1 MFNKAIRITR
11 TIIHF
16 LIIIGIFFLTYK
28 LRLVTDLI
36 PWIQLRIPPINF
48 KELAIFAII
57 SATSF
62 IAIGI
67 LKNLYELN
75 KPIQKYFQTFSK
87 VRVYRI
93 ICITF
98 IAYFGRWFI
107 FKWGISRFIIVL
119 TSFLSF
125 FCLFFFDQIRIF
137 FEAKKHRNSDF
148 KILIVSNDITN
159 SYEAVKKIKKGFSFK
174 SELIEL
180 KDLKNINLEKYI
192 MVIAVWNFEKAIL
205 QKLFEKIRLS
215 DTRFFH
221 ISEGYFLEDV
231 VYTPEKIDNIIA
243 LEYKHSK
250 LDWRS
255 LVLKR
260 IFDISTWSLLTLIFT
275 PVMWI
280 IAILIKLNS
289 KWPILYKQKRIGKN
303 GKEFTFFKFRS
314 MYFKDC
320 VGQKYWGEQAE
331 KKRQKLID
339 SDANIRKGELQKIIN
354 DPRVTK
360 IWKIIRKTSLDEL
373 PNLFSVI
380 WWNMSL
386 VWPRPHLQVEVKKYK
401 TRQKR
406 LLSIKPGITGYAQ
419 IFWRESLIFD
429 DEARL
434 DLYYIQNRSILLD
447 IYILF
452 GTLWVII
459 RKRDV

>member
-1 MFNKAIRITR
+1 MR

-16 LIIIGIFFLTYK
+16 FIIMGIFFLTYK

-48 KELAIFAII
+48 WELAIFAII

-67 LKNLYELN
+67 AKNLYELN
-75 KPIQKYFQTFSK
+75 KPVQKYFQTFSK
-87 VRVYRI
+87 VWAYRVI
-93 ICITF
+93 SITF

-107 FKWGISRFIIVL
+107 FKWWISRFIIVL

-125 FCLFFFDQIRIF
+125 FCIFFFDQIRNF

-159 SYEAVKKIKKGFSFK
+159 SYEAVEKIKKWFSFK

-180 KDLKNINLEKYI
+180 KDLENINLEKYI
-192 MVIAVWNFEKAIL
+192 MVIAVWNFEKKIL
-205 QKLFEKIRLS
+205 QKLFERIRLS

-250 LDWRS
+250 LDWWS

-260 IFDISTWSLLTLIFT
+260 IFDISTGIILIILFT
-275 PVMWI
+275 PAMI
-280 IAILIKLNS
+280 IVSILIKINS
-289 KWPILYKQKRIGKN
+289 KWPILYKQKRIWKN
-303 GKEFTFFKFRS
+303 WKTFTFYKFRS

-320 VGQKYWGEQAE
+320 VGENYWWKKAE
-331 KKRQKLID
+331 EKRQKLIN
-339 SDANIRKGELQKIIN
+339 SDANIRKWELQKIIN

-360 IWKIIRKTSLDEL
+360 IWKFIRKTSLDEL

-380 WWNMSL
+380 WGNMSL
-386 VWPRPHLQVEVKKYK
+386 VWPRPHLQVEIEKYK

-406 LLSIKPGITGYAQ
+406 LLSIKPGITWYAQ
-419 IFWRESLIFD
+419 IFWRESLSFD

-434 DLYYIQNRSILLD
+434 DLYYIQNRSIFLD

-452 GTLWVII
+452 WTLWVVF
-459 RKRDV
+459 RKNNV